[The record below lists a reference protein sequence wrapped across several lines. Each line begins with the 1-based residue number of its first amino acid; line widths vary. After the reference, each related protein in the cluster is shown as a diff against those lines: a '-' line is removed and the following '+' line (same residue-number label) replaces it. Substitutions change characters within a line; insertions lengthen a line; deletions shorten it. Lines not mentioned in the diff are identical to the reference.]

1 MQGSYI
7 AIPGLRLIL
16 PFVLLGTCLAAHIA
30 LVEAD
35 DGSREKI
42 DGDLILMQGK
52 WDLVD
57 FVYYRDNIAKRI
69 PKGQRQGTRTVGGN
83 RYRLKLRIGPLQVDK
98 DYSFRLYSQQ
108 KPKAFDVTFP
118 DGETVVKGIYEVNAD
133 TLRRAYSQPGDPRPT
148 QFEAGN
154 QTYQIWKRIVD
165 RPTEVKNQRVDST
178 IKPNN

>member
-7 AIPGLRLIL
+7 AIPAPRLIL
-16 PFVLLGTCLAAHIA
+16 PFILLGICLAVHIA
-30 LVEAD
+30 LVEAN

-57 FVYYRDNIAKRI
+57 FIYYRDNIAKRI
-69 PKGQRQGTRTVGGN
+69 PKGQRQGIRTVGGN
-83 RYRLKLRIGPLQVDK
+83 RYRLKLRVGPLQVDE

-108 KPKAFDVTFP
+108 KPKAFDVTLP
-118 DGETVVKGIYEVNAD
+118 DGETVIKGIYEVNAD
-133 TLRRAYSQPGDPRPT
+133 TLRRAYSQPGAARPT